1 MANKMLHTKAEV
13 TRENISLE
21 EGVIDAVVG
30 STNVLD
36 RMGDVIDQAGWD
48 LRNYEK
54 NPVILWGH
62 NVREERPPIGKAMK
76 VWVEGKQERTKKLM
90 FKVKFDLFDQ
100 FAAEIY
106 RKIKEGFINT
116 VSVGFL
122 PTEWEDLKGSTGP
135 FAGRKYTKQELLELS
150 FVPVPAN
157 PEAVIA
163 LRSMSK
169 KDDRFAPIELKDLIE
184 EEKEEVPVVPA
195 VSPEGAEP
203 LTVETTEP
211 AEPEKPKVEKPEEET
226 PAVEGEESATS
237 TTATDTP
244 TVTTSTGDPNPPAVA
259 STGDIKPEDVVINPT
274 EPPKEEPVVEAPP
287 IEEAPKTEEPK
298 KEGEEEAPVEEEK
311 EQEIENKKVIPY
323 SDHGTAPDSEGW
335 DGPGEEA
342 KCDVAGLKIICAWY
356 DVDNKDNKSAYKL
369 PHHKGDGN
377 HEAIWRGVAAAMA
390 SLLGARGGVEIPES
404 DRKGVYNHLKKH
416 YEQFDK
422 PVPDF
427 KMVEE
432 QVLANLT
439 EEIQSIVLER
449 EDKYAVRLIKKV
461 LKKQNDAPTGE
472 QMAKALEVINLAL
485 SLYKK
490 DDSLKGGDK

>member
-76 VWVEGKQERTKKLM
+76 VWVDGKQERTKKLM

-122 PTEWEDLKGSTGP
+122 PTEWEDLKGSSGP
-135 FAGRKYTKQELLELS
+135 FGGRRYTKQELLELS

-184 EEKEEVPVVPA
+184 DEKEEKPVTTVPPV
-195 VSPEGAEP
+195 EGDETP
-203 LTVETTEP
+203 KVETTEP
-211 AEPEKPKVEKPEEET
+211 VEEEPKKDEKPKEEAPVEEAT
-226 PAVEGEESATS
+226 ASTES
-237 TTATDTP
+237 DTP
-244 TVTTSTGDPNPPAVA
+244 TTTVSTGDPNAPVTTAT
-259 STGDIKPEDVVINPT
+259 TGDVEPEDIVITPT
-274 EPPKEEPVVEAPP
+274 EEPKVVPVEAPAL
-287 IEEAPKTEEPK
+287 EEEPK
-298 KEGEEEAPVEEEK
+298 KEPKKEDEEEAPVEEEK
-311 EQEIENKKVIPY
+311 EQEIESKKVIPY
-323 SDHGTAPDSEGW
+323 SDHGTLPDSDGW

-342 KCDVAGLKIICAWY
+342 KCSPEELKIICAWY
-356 DVDNKDNKSAYKL
+356 DDEKKDDKSAYKL

-377 HEAIWRGVAAAMA
+377 HEAVWRGVASAMA
-390 SLLGARGGVEIPES
+390 SLLGARGGADIPEA

-416 YEQFDK
+416 YEQFEKD
-422 PVPDF
+422 VPEF
-427 KMVEE
+427 KMVED
-432 QVLANLT
+432 QVLASLT
-439 EEIQSIVLER
+439 EEIQAIVLER
-449 EDKYAVRLIKKV
+449 EEKYTVRLIKKV
-461 LKKQNDAPTGE
+461 LKKQNDTPNE
-472 QMAKALEVINLAL
+472 QMKKALEVINLAL